1 MAEKVSRVRSCSSP
15 QPLGCEACVF
25 YHCATVKRLTDSA
38 DQLLELVRLGP
49 VSFHDAPDP
58 DEGHQA
64 QQEEDEADGH
74 VQRQWHKDQQ
84 RPGRVKDSDETD
96 AR

>member
-1 MAEKVSRVRSCSSP
+1 MDEEVSRTDTSPSRIKLCVPVRTHNLSVAKRV
-15 QPLGCEACVF
+15 L
-25 YHCATVKRLTDSA
+25 YHCATVTRLTDSA

-74 VQRQWHKDQQ
+74 V
-84 RPGRVKDSDETD
+84 
-96 AR
+96 

>member
-1 MAEKVSRVRSCSSP
+1 MCVPVRAHNLSVAKRV
-15 QPLGCEACVF
+15 L
-25 YHCATVKRLTDSA
+25 YHCATVTRLTDSA
-38 DQLLELVRLGP
+38 DQLLQLVRLGP

-64 QQEEDEADGH
+64 QQEEDESDSH
-74 VQRQWHKDQQ
+74 VQRQRHEDQQ